1 MKIIT
6 ADQAIA
12 MVKNGSNITVSGFG
26 HCGAP
31 ELLMEALE
39 RRFKK
44 MKSPCDLSIL
54 VASAPGDRGV
64 NGFNRFAHDGLI
76 KRIIGG
82 FWSLAPKIG
91 QMVAEDRIEA
101 HNWPQGVVS
110 HMFRAI
116 ASGRPG
122 VISDVGLGTFIDP
135 DQDGGRLNA
144 KTTESLVERIHVN
157 GHESL
162 MYRAIPL
169 HVALLRG
176 TRADTN
182 GNITLEREANLQDV
196 LAQAQAVRNSGGVVI
211 VQVLD
216 IAPAGSIPPH
226 LIQIP
231 GIFVDYVVVSESDF
245 HRQTYGEQYNPAY
258 SGEWS
263 RGLGAGRSGNDEPKH
278 ARRIIGRRALL
289 ELINAVSAKHKSGA
303 TVVNLGIG
311 TPEEIARQVALNPR
325 KSLCHEFILTVES
338 GAIGGT
344 PAGGMSFGAT
354 SHPEAVIKQAELFD
368 FYDGGGIDIAFL
380 GFGQIDKRGRVNVA
394 SLGSKLNGVGGF
406 INISQAAKRLIFCGS
421 FTASGLQVMSDE
433 GESFSIKKE
442 GRIHKLVECV
452 DRICYDPDGRTRC
465 RDPLVITERAVMKLS
480 SDGLEVIEVAPGI
493 DLQRDILDRSEFP
506 LKVSPQLKTMPLS
519 VFGNGEVISPFV
531 T

>member
-1 MKIIT
+1 MKIVT

-12 MVKNGSNITVSGFG
+12 MIKNSSNVTVSGFG
-26 HCGAP
+26 HCGSP

-39 RRFKK
+39 RRFIEKRT
-44 MKSPCDLSIL
+44 PCDLSFL
-54 VASAPGDRGV
+54 VASAPGDRGT

-82 FWSLAPKIG
+82 FWALAPKIG
-91 QMVAEDRIEA
+91 QMVTENRIEA

-122 VISDVGLGTFIDP
+122 VISDVGIGTFIDP
-135 DQDGGRLNA
+135 DQEGGRLNA
-144 KTTESLVERIHVN
+144 KTAETLVEKVQVN
-157 GHESL
+157 GRESL

-169 HVALLRG
+169 HAALLRG

-182 GNITLEREANLQDV
+182 GNITLEREANLQDI
-196 LAQAQAVRNSGGVVI
+196 LAQAQAVRNSGGIVI

-216 IAPAGSIPPH
+216 IATAGSIPSH

-231 GIFVDYVVVSESDF
+231 GIFVDYVVVAESDF
-245 HRQTYGEQYNPAY
+245 HRQTYGEHYNPAY
-258 SGEWS
+258 SGEWP
-263 RGLGAGRSGNDEPKH
+263 RGLSSSRPGNDEPKN

-289 ELINAVSAKHKSGA
+289 ELINTVSAKHRSTPA
-303 TVVNLGIG
+303 VVNLGIG
-311 TPEEIARQVALNPR
+311 TPEEIARQLALNPR
-325 KSLCHEFILTVES
+325 NALDHEFMLTVES

-354 SHPEAVIKQAELFD
+354 SHPQAVIKQGELFD

-380 GFGQIDKRGRVNVA
+380 GFGQIDKSGRVNVA
-394 SLGSKLNGVGGF
+394 SLGNKLNGVGGF
-406 INISQAAKRLIFCGS
+406 INISQAAKRLVFCGS
-421 FTASGLQVMSDE
+421 FTASGLQVVSDDAQHI
-433 GESFSIKKE
+433 SIAKE
-442 GRIHKLVECV
+442 GRALKLVERV
-452 DRICYDPDGRTRC
+452 ERVCYDPAGRAGC
-465 RDPLVITERAVMKLS
+465 RSPLVITERAVMRLS
-480 SDGLEVIEVAPGI
+480 SHGLEVIEIAPGV
-493 DLQRDILDRSEFP
+493 DLRRDVLERSGFP
-506 LKVSPQLKTMPLS
+506 LTVSSHLKTMPLS
-519 VFGNGEVISPFV
+519 VFSSGEVSSPFV